1 MNNCAFCSVTAVYIH
16 VCWVNCEFVSLFKIC
31 LNFSLTVCSKGIRKR
46 PPSLV
51 QVSQWLVLGIEV
63 GDRSFDLLIDLSLL
77 TTEAPL
83 LLCIHVFFSTQF
95 VLCSRFDPIS
105 FVVYSKAIRKRRPS
119 LMQVSQW
126 VVGHGRMFYCPG
138 VQGYMRNMAATSPSS
153 PV

>member
-1 MNNCAFCSVTAVYIH
+1 MCIH
-16 VCWVNCEFVSLFKIC
+16 VCFSTQFVLCIRFDSTSL
-31 LNFSLTVCSKGIRKR
+31 SLSFTVCSKAIKKR
-46 PPSLV
+46 PPPLV

-83 LLCIHVFFSTQF
+83 PLCIHVCFSTQF

-119 LMQVSQW
+119 LVKVSQW
-126 VVGHGRMFYCPG
+126 LWLVGHGRMFSCPK
-138 VQGYMRNMAATSPSS
+138 VQGCMRNMAATSPSS